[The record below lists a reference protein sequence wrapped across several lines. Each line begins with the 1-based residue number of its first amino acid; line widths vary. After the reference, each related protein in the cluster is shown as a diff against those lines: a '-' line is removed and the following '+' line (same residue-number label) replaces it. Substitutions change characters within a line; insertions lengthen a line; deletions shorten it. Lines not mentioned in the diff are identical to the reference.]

1 MYMKAP
7 YKSEVRSV
15 HGHILV
21 AEAGDVLW
29 VPPACE
35 DEARTIGW
43 QPTDAPPDAEVEA
56 PEQLSDNVTEEPSL
70 EVDEFEVE
78 LDQAVLRVLTR
89 NVSSD
94 FKPDGVPK
102 VNAVAAEMSP
112 DVKRPTAGQILD
124 VFERLQENIDLAD
137 D

>member
-29 VPPACE
+29 VPPVVQ
-35 DEARTIGW
+35 DEARRIGW
-43 QPTDAPPDAEVEA
+43 QPTGEPVEVEA
-56 PEQLSDNVTEEPSL
+56 PTELSDNVTESPSL
-70 EVDEFEVE
+70 EEDEFQVE
-78 LDQAVLRVLTR
+78 LDQAVLRVMTR
-89 NVSSD
+89 NVESD

-102 VNAVAAEMSP
+102 VNAVVAEMSP
-112 DVKRPTAGQILD
+112 DVRRPTAGQILK
-124 VFERLQENIDLAD
+124 VFERFQDNIDLAD